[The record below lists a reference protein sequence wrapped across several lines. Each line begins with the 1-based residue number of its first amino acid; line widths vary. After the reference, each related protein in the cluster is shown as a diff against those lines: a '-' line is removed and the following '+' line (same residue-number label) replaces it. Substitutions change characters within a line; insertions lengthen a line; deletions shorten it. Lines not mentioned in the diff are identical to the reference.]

1 MSAIE
6 LIVTHPGGAHKDDF
20 LACTALLAHYS
31 VPIER
36 RDPTSEDL
44 ENPNVM
50 VVDIGHEHDPD
61 KHNFDHHQFPRD
73 HEPICAL
80 SLVMQFLG
88 VYEDAKRFCDWLETA
103 EWLDCRGPKDT
114 AAHLGVHPQ
123 IFNQLNSPI
132 DHTLLRR
139 FGLSQRLEPGEG
151 LWEMMKL
158 IGEDMLGFLK
168 TIRERVD
175 FVADNAEH
183 WEIENGNESFKVVFL
198 PRTEPLPQEPSMGI
212 VRYVIEAGLD
222 SEVVG
227 LVYPDRR
234 GSGYGLSRYKDHP
247 NLDFVRVETELDVH
261 FAHKKGFVAKSSAT
275 DPVRLRE
282 LIQIAWQVE

>member
-175 FVADNAEH
+175 FVADNSEH

-198 PRTEPLPQEPSMGI
+198 PRTEPLPQEHSMGL
-212 VRYVIEAGLD
+212 VR
-222 SEVVG
+222 
-227 LVYPDRR
+227 
-234 GSGYGLSRYKDHP
+234 
-247 NLDFVRVETELDVH
+247 
-261 FAHKKGFVAKSSAT
+261 
-275 DPVRLRE
+275 
-282 LIQIAWQVE
+282 